1 MLPAFDPQ
9 RIVALVAAQRITML
23 LAVPAQWHALLD
35 APGFSAE
42 AIASLQSACYG
53 GAPMAPGLLQRVA
66 SALPCPL
73 YQVYG
78 LTEAGHV
85 GFLRYTSRKPGAL
98 RPTGH
103 CTLRAVRPGG
113 PPEDTVP
120 AGQVGE
126 LLADTGGGTAFCGYL
141 GRPGATAAAM
151 ADGWYRTGDLAVFDS
166 DGDFRLT
173 GRADDMIIS
182 GSSYPANIYP
192 EEVEAVL
199 STHPSVT
206 DTAVVGVP
214 DDRYGELVVACAVG
228 NGASG
233 ADLDT
238 HCRASDLADFKRPQA
253 YLFLP
258 GLPRN
263 SLAKVLR
270 SELRG
275 TAAEAHR
282 SGQLTYISPA
292 SPPPPGHHSRPAH
305 RPPAEHGDD
314 RAARHRQKQ
323 PNQTTRT

>member
-1 MLPAFDPQ
+1 MA
-9 RIVALVAAQRITML
+9 R
-23 LAVPAQWHALLD
+23 LD
-35 APGFSAE
+35 
-42 AIASLQSACYG
+42 
-53 GAPMAPGLLQRVA
+53 
-66 SALPCPL
+66 
-73 YQVYG
+73 
-78 LTEAGHV
+78 
-85 GFLRYTSRKPGAL
+85 
-98 RPTGH
+98 
-103 CTLRAVRPGG
+103 
-113 PPEDTVP
+113 
-120 AGQVGE
+120 
-126 LLADTGGGTAFCGYL
+126 
-141 GRPGATAAAM
+141 GAT
-151 ADGWYRTGDLAVFDS
+151 VV
-166 DGDFRLT
+166 
-173 GRADDMIIS
+173 
-182 GSSYPANIYP
+182 